1 MKINWPLLAV
11 ITWFLAFGT
20 GVWADM
26 PDPFNL
32 TNILAFLAFAAFLVY
47 YRVIQKKRKMNFELE
62 LSKGKQNSL
71 GETLKVVDFIKNNPK
86 KVEHLFL
93 CFYSENTLV
102 AMRAM
107 NGAKRIIKDDKKVF
121 LKNKDRFLNQFS
133 NSKHNVVKLGL
144 ITIYFDFLNHF
155 EEKEVS
161 KIKTIVLNWTKN
173 SSDWMILAQGMK
185 LLEKLSKSD
194 KSLKLKLI
202 EVAKRLKNDE
212 RKVVRTKAQKILED
226 N

>member
-1 MKINWPLLAV
+1 
-11 ITWFLAFGT
+11 
-20 GVWADM
+20 
-26 PDPFNL
+26 
-32 TNILAFLAFAAFLVY
+32 
-47 YRVIQKKRKMNFELE
+47 MNFELE

-86 KVEHLFL
+86 KVEHLFQ

-121 LKNKDRFLNQFS
+121 LTNKDRFLNEFS

-212 RKVVRTKAQKILED
+212 RKVVRTKAQNILKD

>member
-1 MKINWPLLAV
+1 MLQTAWLSYLLWLFV
-11 ITWFLAFGT
+11 STT
-20 GVWADM
+20 E
-26 PDPFNL
+26 
-32 TNILAFLAFAAFLVY
+32 VY
-47 YRVIQKKRKMNFELE
+47 KKRKMNFEFE

-71 GETLKVVDFIKNNPK
+71 GETLKVVDFIKKNPK
-86 KVEHLFL
+86 KVEDLFQ
-93 CFYSENTLV
+93 CFYSENSLV

-107 NGAKRIIKDDKKVF
+107 NGVKRIIKDDKKVF

-155 EEKEVS
+155 EEKEIS

>member
-1 MKINWPLLAV
+1 MLQTAWLSYLLWLFV
-11 ITWFLAFGT
+11 STT
-20 GVWADM
+20 E
-26 PDPFNL
+26 
-32 TNILAFLAFAAFLVY
+32 VY
-47 YRVIQKKRKMNFELE
+47 KKRKMNFEFE

-71 GETLKVVDFIKNNPK
+71 GETLKVVDFIKKNPK
-86 KVEHLFL
+86 KVEHLFQ
-93 CFYSENTLV
+93 CFYSENSLV

-107 NGAKRIIKDDKKVF
+107 NGVKRIIKDDKKVF

>member
-1 MKINWPLLAV
+1 MCI
-11 ITWFLAFGT
+11 
-20 GVWADM
+20 
-26 PDPFNL
+26 
-32 TNILAFLAFAAFLVY
+32 
-47 YRVIQKKRKMNFELE
+47 R
-62 LSKGKQNSL
+62 
-71 GETLKVVDFIKNNPK
+71 
-86 KVEHLFL
+86 
-93 CFYSENTLV
+93 
-102 AMRAM
+102 
-107 NGAKRIIKDDKKVF
+107 
-121 LKNKDRFLNQFS
+121 DR
-133 NSKHNVVKLGL
+133 L

-161 KIKTIVLNWTKN
+161 KIKTIVLNWTKD

-194 KSLKLKLI
+194 MSLKLKLI

>member
-1 MKINWPLLAV
+1 MLQTAWLSYLLWLFV
-11 ITWFLAFGT
+11 STT
-20 GVWADM
+20 EVH
-26 PDPFNL
+26 
-32 TNILAFLAFAAFLVY
+32 
-47 YRVIQKKRKMNFELE
+47 KKRKMNFEFE

-71 GETLKVVDFIKNNPK
+71 GETLKVVDFIKKNPK
-86 KVEHLFL
+86 KVEHLFQ
-93 CFYSENTLV
+93 CFYSENSLV

-107 NGAKRIIKDDKKVF
+107 NGVKRIIKDDKKVF

>member
-1 MKINWPLLAV
+1 MLQTAWLSYLLWLFV
-11 ITWFLAFGT
+11 STT
-20 GVWADM
+20 E
-26 PDPFNL
+26 
-32 TNILAFLAFAAFLVY
+32 VY
-47 YRVIQKKRKMNFELE
+47 KKRKMNFEFE

-86 KVEHLFL
+86 KVEDLFQ
-93 CFYSENTLV
+93 CFYSENSLV

-107 NGAKRIIKDDKKVF
+107 NGVKRIIKDDKKVF

>member
-1 MKINWPLLAV
+1 MLQTAWLSYLLWLFV
-11 ITWFLAFGT
+11 STT
-20 GVWADM
+20 E
-26 PDPFNL
+26 
-32 TNILAFLAFAAFLVY
+32 VY
-47 YRVIQKKRKMNFELE
+47 KKRKMNFEFE

-71 GETLKVVDFIKNNPK
+71 GETLKVVDFIKKNPK
-86 KVEHLFL
+86 KVEHLFQ
-93 CFYSENTLV
+93 CFYSENSLV

-107 NGAKRIIKDDKKVF
+107 NGVKRIIKDDKKVF

-194 KSLKLKLI
+194 KLLKLKLI
-202 EVAKRLKNDE
+202 EVAERLKNDE
-212 RKVVRTKAQKILED
+212 RKVVRTKAQKILE
-226 N
+226 NN

>member
-1 MKINWPLLAV
+1 MLQTAWLSYLLWLFV
-11 ITWFLAFGT
+11 STT
-20 GVWADM
+20 E
-26 PDPFNL
+26 
-32 TNILAFLAFAAFLVY
+32 VY
-47 YRVIQKKRKMNFELE
+47 KKRKMNFEFE

-71 GETLKVVDFIKNNPK
+71 GETLKVVDFIKKNPK
-86 KVEHLFL
+86 KVEDLFQ
-93 CFYSENTLV
+93 CFYSENSLV

-107 NGAKRIIKDDKKVF
+107 NGVKRIIKDDKKVF

>member
-1 MKINWPLLAV
+1 MS
-11 ITWFLAFGT
+11 TT
-20 GVWADM
+20 E
-26 PDPFNL
+26 
-32 TNILAFLAFAAFLVY
+32 VY
-47 YRVIQKKRKMNFELE
+47 KKRKMNFEFE

-71 GETLKVVDFIKNNPK
+71 GETLKVVDFIKKHPK
-86 KVEHLFL
+86 KVEDLFQ
-93 CFYSENTLV
+93 CFYSENSLV

-107 NGAKRIIKDDKKVF
+107 NGVKRIIKDDKKVF

-194 KSLKLKLI
+194 KPLKLKLI

-212 RKVVRTKAQKILED
+212 RKVVRAKAQKILED

>member
-1 MKINWPLLAV
+1 MLQTAWLSYLLWLFV
-11 ITWFLAFGT
+11 STT
-20 GVWADM
+20 E
-26 PDPFNL
+26 
-32 TNILAFLAFAAFLVY
+32 VY
-47 YRVIQKKRKMNFELE
+47 KKRKMNFEFE

-71 GETLKVVDFIKNNPK
+71 GETLKVVDFIKKNPK
-86 KVEHLFL
+86 KVEDLFQ
-93 CFYSENTLV
+93 CFYSENSLV

-107 NGAKRIIKDDKKVF
+107 NGVKRIIKDDKKVF
-121 LKNKDRFLNQFS
+121 IKNKDRFLNQFS

-155 EEKEVS
+155 EEKEIS

>member
-1 MKINWPLLAV
+1 MLQTAWLSYLLWLFV
-11 ITWFLAFGT
+11 STT
-20 GVWADM
+20 EVH
-26 PDPFNL
+26 
-32 TNILAFLAFAAFLVY
+32 
-47 YRVIQKKRKMNFELE
+47 KKRKMNFELE

-71 GETLKVVDFIKNNPK
+71 GETLKVVDFIKKNPK
-86 KVEHLFL
+86 KVEHLFQ
-93 CFYSENTLV
+93 CFYSENSLV

-107 NGAKRIIKDDKKVF
+107 NGVKRIIKDDKNVF
-121 LKNKDRFLNQFS
+121 LKNKDTFLNQFP

-185 LLEKLSKSD
+185 LLEKLSMSD

>member
-1 MKINWPLLAV
+1 
-11 ITWFLAFGT
+11 
-20 GVWADM
+20 
-26 PDPFNL
+26 
-32 TNILAFLAFAAFLVY
+32 
-47 YRVIQKKRKMNFELE
+47 MNFELE

-71 GETLKVVDFIKNNPK
+71 GETLKVVDFIKKNPK
-86 KVEHLFL
+86 KVEHLFQ
-93 CFYSENTLV
+93 CFYSENSLV

-121 LKNKDRFLNQFS
+121 LANKDRFLNEFS

-226 N
+226 S

>member
-1 MKINWPLLAV
+1 MLQTAWLSYLLWLFV
-11 ITWFLAFGT
+11 STT
-20 GVWADM
+20 E
-26 PDPFNL
+26 
-32 TNILAFLAFAAFLVY
+32 VY
-47 YRVIQKKRKMNFELE
+47 KKRKMNFEFE

-71 GETLKVVDFIKNNPK
+71 GETLKVVDFIKKNPK
-86 KVEHLFL
+86 KVEHLFQ
-93 CFYSENTLV
+93 CFYSENSLV

-107 NGAKRIIKDDKKVF
+107 NGVKRIIKDDKKVF

-133 NSKHNVVKLGL
+133 NSNHNVVKLGL

>member
-1 MKINWPLLAV
+1 MLQTAWLSYLLWLFV
-11 ITWFLAFGT
+11 STT
-20 GVWADM
+20 EVH
-26 PDPFNL
+26 
-32 TNILAFLAFAAFLVY
+32 
-47 YRVIQKKRKMNFELE
+47 KKRKMNFELE

-71 GETLKVVDFIKNNPK
+71 GETLKVVDFIKKNPK
-86 KVEHLFL
+86 KVEHLFQ
-93 CFYSENTLV
+93 CFYSENSLV

-107 NGAKRIIKDDKKVF
+107 NGVKRIIKDDKKVF